1 MIEKDRGKRKGKV
14 ELVMHRTLFTLKSN
28 GSILHINAN
37 YCDSGRPLIVCIGR
51 RVVSCTDLV
60 SPIFILWAIWL
71 REQVHLDEW

>member
-1 MIEKDRGKRKGKV
+1 MDPFYIFGK
-14 ELVMHRTLFTLKSN
+14 
-28 GSILHINAN
+28 NAN
-37 YCDSGRPLIVCIGR
+37 YCDSGRPLIVCVGR